1 MILNTSDSVVH
12 TSSDMKRLFEQGQKR
27 FLKITAL
34 TSIYRIQIIE
44 FLNKN
49 ELAIDNLKVPPAYD
63 ITYSKDQVKIP

>member
-1 MILNTSDSVVH
+1 
-12 TSSDMKRLFEQGQKR
+12 MKKIFEQGQKK

-44 FLNKN
+44 FLNKS
-49 ELAIDNLKVPPAYD
+49 EVAIVNLRVPPAYD